1 MFYGV
6 SAKCLCLKV
15 MEFSEFEYILS
26 AKRMRRY
33 KDGCGGETRRAMA
46 LYRYNLR
53 LSEEM
58 FNDSELF

>member
-1 MFYGV
+1 
-6 SAKCLCLKV
+6 
-15 MEFSEFEYILS
+15 
-26 AKRMRRY
+26 MRA
-33 KDGCGGETRRAMA
+33 GGETRRAMA

>member
-33 KDGCGGETRRAMA
+33 KDACGGGDAEGDGAV
-46 LYRYNLR
+46 
-53 LSEEM
+53 SV
-58 FNDSELF
+58 